1 MESQESSPNHQSP
14 AQKSG
19 SRATIVSWKTL
30 ASLFV
35 TVNHRPVGPLDGRAQ
50 NFDDNVVGTC
60 GRSDQMSGSQS
71 SMLPRIILHQP
82 SAAVV
87 NVDSNTSR
95 IGIGSG
101 AKPVI
106 IPFEKGMG
114 NRLLLLNSKVTT
126 PLVVPHQIS
135 LFHVGVDGF
144 HGSGNGIIHRGQTFA
159 AQCQQTNC
167 NDQLSHNRAL
177 SIRIDSLNHVA
188 GDFVNSLNSGRCNPL
203 ANQRRDL
210 VQTLLDLAD

>member
-1 MESQESSPNHQSP
+1 
-14 AQKSG
+14 
-19 SRATIVSWKTL
+19 
-30 ASLFV
+30 
-35 TVNHRPVGPLDGRAQ
+35 
-50 NFDDNVVGTC
+50 
-60 GRSDQMSGSQS
+60 MSGSQS

-87 NVDSNTSR
+87 NGDSNTSR

-126 PLVVPHQIS
+126 PLVVPDQVS
-135 LFHVGVDGF
+135 LFRVGVDGF

-167 NDQLSHNRAL
+167 NDQSSPNPAL
-177 SIRIDSLNHVA
+177 IIRFDSLNHVPVA
-188 GDFVNSLNSGRCNPL
+188 FLTSLNSGRYN
-203 ANQRRDL
+203 
-210 VQTLLDLAD
+210 

>member
-1 MESQESSPNHQSP
+1 
-14 AQKSG
+14 
-19 SRATIVSWKTL
+19 
-30 ASLFV
+30 
-35 TVNHRPVGPLDGRAQ
+35 
-50 NFDDNVVGTC
+50 
-60 GRSDQMSGSQS
+60 MSGSQS

-101 AKPVI
+101 ANPVI

-126 PLVVPHQIS
+126 PLVVPDQES
-135 LFHVGVDGF
+135 LFHVRVDGF
-144 HGSGNGIIHRGQTFA
+144 HGPSNGIIHRGQTFA

-167 NDQLSHNRAL
+167 NDQSSHNRAL

-188 GDFVNSLNSGRCNPL
+188 GDFVNTLNSS
-203 ANQRRDL
+203 
-210 VQTLLDLAD
+210 